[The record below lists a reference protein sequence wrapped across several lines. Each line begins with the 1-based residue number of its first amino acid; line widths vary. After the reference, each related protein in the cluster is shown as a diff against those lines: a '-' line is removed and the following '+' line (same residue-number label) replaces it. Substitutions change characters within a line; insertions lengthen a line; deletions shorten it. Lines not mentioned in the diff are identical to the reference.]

1 MRVHK
6 DDVVSAR
13 RTIQNMDRPRVP
25 KGTKGTVL
33 ETTVFG
39 RPKRVCFAVSDVW
52 GPKRIRVSVG
62 RHDVDSD

>member
-6 DDVVSAR
+6 NDVVSAR
-13 RTIQNMDRPRVP
+13 RTIQNMDRPRVL
-25 KGTKGTVL
+25 KGTKGTVV

-39 RPKRVCFAVSDVW
+39 RPKRVCFSVSDVW
-52 GPKRIRVSVG
+52 GPKHVRVTVG